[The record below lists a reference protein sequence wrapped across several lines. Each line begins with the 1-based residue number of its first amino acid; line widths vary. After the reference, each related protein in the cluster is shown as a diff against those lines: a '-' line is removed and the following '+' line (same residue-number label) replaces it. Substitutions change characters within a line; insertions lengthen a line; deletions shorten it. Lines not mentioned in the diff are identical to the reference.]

1 MVTLGVG
8 ITADGL
14 SVSLGGTRVIDDLS
28 VSLEGGTLI
37 GIVGPNGAG
46 KSTLARAL
54 IGLLVPDAGRVT
66 IDGDDVAALA
76 GAAIARRVAYLP
88 QSSAVHWPLS
98 VERLVGLGRLPHLGP
113 FSRIAQTDQA
123 AIDAAM
129 RDTGTTHLASRTAT
143 DLSGGE
149 RARVML
155 ARALATGAPALIAD
169 EPLTSLDPG
178 HRLEIMALLQARAR
192 AGALV
197 VVVLHDLGMAARFC
211 DRLLLI
217 DRGRLKANGPPA
229 AVLTDAAL
237 AETYAITAWRGEVH
251 GQPLLV
257 PFDRIVRS
265 HPGSVCD
272 ALAARTEDTVPR

>member
-1 MVTLGVG
+1 MVS
-8 ITADGL
+8 IAADAL
-14 SVSLGGTRVIDDLS
+14 SVSLGGTRVLDGVS
-28 VSLEGGTLI
+28 VALDGGALI

-46 KSTLARAL
+46 KSTLARTLLGL
-54 IGLLVPDAGRVT
+54 IAPDAGRVT
-66 IDGDDVAALA
+66 IDGDDVATLPSATV
-76 GAAIARRVAYLP
+76 ARRVAYLP
-88 QSSAVHWPLS
+88 QAHAVHWPLS

-113 FSRIAQTDQA
+113 FSRITPADQA

-129 RDTGTTHLASRTAT
+129 DDTGTGHLADRTAT
-143 DLSGGE
+143 ELSGGE

-178 HRLEIMALLQARAR
+178 HQLEIMALLQARAR
-192 AGALV
+192 SGALV
-197 VVVLHDLGMAARFC
+197 VVVLHDLGIAARFC

-217 DRGRLKANGPPA
+217 DRGRLKADGPPR

-251 GQPLLV
+251 GEPLLV
-257 PFDRIVRS
+257 PLDRI
-265 HPGSVCD
+265 
-272 ALAARTEDTVPR
+272 A

>member
-1 MVTLGVG
+1 MVT
-8 ITADGL
+8 IAAHAL
-14 SVSLGGTRVIDDLS
+14 SVSLAGTRVVDDIS
-28 VSLEGGTLI
+28 MALEGGALV

-54 IGLLVPDAGRVT
+54 LGLLTPDSGSVT
-66 IDGDDVAALA
+66 IDGEDVAALSS
-76 GAAIARRVAYLP
+76 AALATRVAYLP
-88 QSSAVHWPLS
+88 QDHAVHWPLS

-113 FSRIAQTDQA
+113 FSRITPADQT

-129 RDTGTTHLASRTAT
+129 RDTGTTHLAGRTAT
-143 DLSGGE
+143 ELSGGE

-178 HRLEIMALLQARAR
+178 HQLEVMALLQDHARR
-192 AGALV
+192 GALV
-197 VVVLHDLGMAARFC
+197 VIVLHDLGMAARFC

-217 DRGRLKANGPPA
+217 DRGTLKADGPPG
-229 AVLTDAAL
+229 AVLTDHAL
-237 AETYAITAWRGEVH
+237 AETYGITAWRGTVL

-257 PFDRIVRS
+257 PLDRI
-265 HPGSVCD
+265 P
-272 ALAARTEDTVPR
+272 

>member
-1 MVTLGVG
+1 MVS
-8 ITADGL
+8 IAAEGL
-14 SVSLGGTRVIDDLS
+14 SVSLSGTRVIDDLS
-28 VSLEGGTLI
+28 VSLGSGALI
-37 GIVGPNGAG
+37 GVVGPNGAG

-54 IGLLVPDAGRVT
+54 LGLLVPDAGRVT
-66 IDGDDVAALA
+66 IDGDDVATLPSAT
-76 GAAIARRVAYLP
+76 IARRTAYLP
-88 QSSAVHWPLS
+88 QAYAVHWPLS

-113 FSRIAQTDQA
+113 FSRITQADQA

-129 RDTGTTHLASRTAT
+129 HDTGTAHLADRTAT
-143 DLSGGE
+143 ELSGGE

-178 HRLEIMALLQARAR
+178 HQLEIMALLKDRAR

-197 VVVLHDLGMAARFC
+197 VVVLHDLGIAARFC

-217 DRGRLKANGPPA
+217 DRGRLKADGPPQS
-229 AVLTDAAL
+229 VLTDAAL
-237 AETYAITAWRGEVH
+237 AETYAITAWRGEVN

-257 PFDRIVRS
+257 PFDRI
-265 HPGSVCD
+265 
-272 ALAARTEDTVPR
+272 A

>member
-1 MVTLGVG
+1 VVS
-8 ITADGL
+8 IAAEGL
-14 SVSLGGTRVIDDLS
+14 SVSLAGTRVIDDLS
-28 VSLEGGTLI
+28 VSLGGGALI
-37 GIVGPNGAG
+37 GVVGPNGAG

-54 IGLLVPDAGRVT
+54 LGLLVPDAGRVT
-66 IDGDDVAALA
+66 IDGDDVATLPSATVA
-76 GAAIARRVAYLP
+76 KRVAYLP
-88 QSSAVHWPLS
+88 QAYAVHWPLS

-113 FSRIAQTDQA
+113 FSRITQADQA

-129 RDTGTTHLASRTAT
+129 HDTGTAHLADRTAT
-143 DLSGGE
+143 ELSGGE

-178 HRLEIMALLQARAR
+178 HQLEIMALLKDRAR

-197 VVVLHDLGMAARFC
+197 VVVLHDLGIAARFC

-217 DRGRLKANGPPA
+217 DHGQLKADGPPRS
-229 AVLTDAAL
+229 VLTDAAL
-237 AETYAITAWRGEVH
+237 AETYAITAWRGEVN

-257 PFDRIVRS
+257 PFDRI
-265 HPGSVCD
+265 
-272 ALAARTEDTVPR
+272 A

>member
-1 MVTLGVG
+1 MVT
-8 ITADGL
+8 IATHAL
-14 SVSLGGTRVIDDLS
+14 SVRLGGRRVIDELS
-28 VSLEGGTLI
+28 VTLEAGALI

-54 IGLLVPDAGRVT
+54 LGLLPPDAGRATV
-66 IDGDDVAALA
+66 DGEDVATLPAAALA
-76 GAAIARRVAYLP
+76 QRIAYLP
-88 QSSAVHWPLS
+88 QADAVHWPLS
-98 VERLVGLGRLPHLGP
+98 VERLVGLGRLPHLAP
-113 FSRIAQTDQA
+113 FSRIGATDQA

-129 RDTGTTHLASRTAT
+129 RDTGTTHLADRTAT
-143 DLSGGE
+143 ELSGGE

-178 HRLEIMALLQARAR
+178 HQLEVMALLRAHAE

-197 VVVLHDLGMAARFC
+197 VVVLHDLSIAVRFC

-217 DRGRLKANGPPA
+217 DRGRLQADGTPA

-237 AETYAITAWRGEVH
+237 AETYGITVWRGAVD

-257 PFDRIVRS
+257 PLGRV
-265 HPGSVCD
+265 
-272 ALAARTEDTVPR
+272 L